1 MTKIKKC
8 PFCAEEILE
17 EAIKCKHCK
26 EFLDHEPVNELNSEN
41 GEGFEEDTE
50 IDKEET
56 NFNFLDRIIF
66 PILIFLFGY
75 GLFFFGG
82 WQIVWGEKINLLKQM
97 LLTGNLHL
105 KEQSL
110 LFLETGFVI
119 RINELYYGFAVSSR
133 FFDSPFI
140 QWIMLFPSLYLM
152 LRGVFYLIFGGLNED

>member
-1 MTKIKKC
+1 MTKIKNC
-8 PFCAEEILE
+8 PFCGEEILE

-41 GEGFEEDTE
+41 GEGYEEDTE

-82 WQIVWGEKINLLKQM
+82 WQIVWGEKINLLEQM

-110 LFLETGFVI
+110 LFLETGLELLTLLRQKVKHKKLTFVEYEKTK
-119 RINELYYGFAVSSR
+119 NT
-133 FFDSPFI
+133 
-140 QWIMLFPSLYLM
+140 
-152 LRGVFYLIFGGLNED
+152 LRQGI